1 MSSSVKK
8 DIVLPVIIMT
18 AVCVIM
24 TLLLASANTLTR
36 DRIAALAV
44 QADQSSRA
52 SILPEATVFANLKV
66 PDGSKNVSAV
76 LEGKDAS
83 GKSVGFILTSASRGY
98 GGLITIMTGIGA
110 DGKIRAIQVIKDDET
125 PGLGKK
131 VRENAFLAPFTGKSA
146 SQVFTVKPDDTVL
159 THIDAVSGATI
170 SSRGMV
176 DAVNIACAAYLAI
189 KGGVN

>member
-52 SILPEATVFANLKV
+52 SILPEAVEFVNLKV
-66 PDGSKNVSAV
+66 PDGSKNVSVV
-76 LEGKDAS
+76 LEGKDVS

-110 DGKIRAIQVIKDDET
+110 DGKIRAIQVIKDFET

-146 SQVFTVKPDDTVL
+146 
-159 THIDAVSGATI
+159 
-170 SSRGMV
+170 
-176 DAVNIACAAYLAI
+176 
-189 KGGVN
+189 

>member
-8 DIVLPVIIMT
+8 DMVLPVIIMT

-44 QADQSSRA
+44 QADQSSRV
-52 SILPEATVFANLKV
+52 SILPEAAEFATLKV

-76 LEGKDAS
+76 LEGKDVS

-125 PGLGKK
+125 PGLGKR
-131 VRENAFLAPFTGKSA
+131 VREDAFLKPFVGKSA
-146 SQVFTVKPDDTVL
+146 SLVFTVKPDDTVL

-170 SSRGMV
+170 SSRGTV
-176 DAVNIACAAYLAI
+176 DAVNIACAAYRAI